1 MVPESVWVRI
11 KGTNTKVK
19 VDLKQKNYSFTG
31 QRFAMCQS
39 KAAIVALIRNFN
51 ITVNNKTE
59 QPILIDPKEFI
70 TFPKGGYW
78 LNYTSI
84 EI

>member
-11 KGTNTKVK
+11 KGTDTKTKV
-19 VDLKQKNYSFTG
+19 VLKQTKYFFAG
-31 QRFAMCQS
+31 KRFAMCQS
-39 KAAIVALIRNFN
+39 KVAIVELIRNFN
-51 ITVNNKTE
+51 ITVNGKTQ